1 MPPEKSPQS
10 PALSGQKV
18 LISNEHGE
26 KLVGLL
32 HQTSS
37 KKLVILCHGFRATKD
52 DSILVDLAAAFTAE
66 GISAF
71 RFDFSGNGESE
82 GEFQYGSYRKEAADL
97 RSVVLYFS
105 EQKYDI
111 IALIGH
117 SKGGNAVLLYASKYH
132 DVPVIVNISGRFALE
147 RGIDGRLGRNFMQR
161 INKDGYIDVKNRK
174 GEFEYR
180 VSKASLEDRLSTDT
194 LLSSRAIS
202 KDCRWHTHLLQL
214 QPQSHRYLPLRLSL
228 KEKSASMRRVLTIH
242 GAKDE
247 IVPAE
252 DAVQFAAN
260 IPNHELRIIA
270 EANHR
275 YTGHEQELTSLV
287 LGFVRPHLRSTSP
300 LRPKL

>member
-1 MPPEKSPQS
+1 MPPEESPQS
-10 PALSGQKV
+10 PVLSGQKV

-52 DSILVDLAAAFTAE
+52 DSILVDLAAAFTTE

-97 RSVVLYFS
+97 HSVVLYFS

-117 SKGGNAVLLYASKYH
+117 SKGGNAVLLYASKYS
-132 DVPVIVNISGRFALE
+132 DVPSIVNISGRFALE

-180 VSKASLEDRLSTDT
+180 VSKASLEDRMSTDT

-202 KDCRWHTHLLQL
+202 KAC
-214 QPQSHRYLPLRLSL
+214 
-228 KEKSASMRRVLTIH
+228 RVLTIH
-242 GAKDE
+242 GAEDE

-252 DAVQFAAN
+252 DALQFAAN
-260 IPNHELRIIA
+260 IPNHELRIIP

-275 YTGHEQELTSLV
+275 YAGHEQELTSLV
-287 LGFVRPHLRSTSP
+287 LGFVMAHLRSTAH

>member
-10 PALSGQKV
+10 PVPSGQKV
-18 LISNEHGE
+18 LISNDHGE

-117 SKGGNAVLLYASKYH
+117 SKGGNAALLYASQYS
-132 DVPVIVNISGRFALE
+132 DVPSIVNISGRFALE
-147 RGIDGRLGRNFMQR
+147 RGIDGRLGKNFMQR

-202 KDCRWHTHLLQL
+202 KDCR
-214 QPQSHRYLPLRLSL
+214 
-228 KEKSASMRRVLTIH
+228 VLTIH

-247 IVPAE
+247 IVPAQ

-287 LGFVRPHLRSTSP
+287 LGFVMSRLRSTSP

>member
-1 MPPEKSPQS
+1 MPPEESPQS
-10 PALSGQKV
+10 PVLSGQKV

-52 DSILVDLAAAFTAE
+52 DSILVDLAAAFTTE

-97 RSVVLYFS
+97 HSVVLYFS

-117 SKGGNAVLLYASKYH
+117 SKGGNAVLLYASKYS
-132 DVPVIVNISGRFALE
+132 DVPSIVNISGRFALE

-180 VSKASLEDRLSTDT
+180 VSKASLEDRMSTDT

-202 KDCRWHTHLLQL
+202 KAC
-214 QPQSHRYLPLRLSL
+214 
-228 KEKSASMRRVLTIH
+228 RVLTIH
-242 GAKDE
+242 GAEDE

-252 DAVQFAAN
+252 DALQFAAN
-260 IPNHELRIIA
+260 IPNHELRIIP

-275 YTGHEQELTSLV
+275 YAGHEQELASLV
-287 LGFVRPHLRSTSP
+287 LGFVMAHLRSTAH